1 MKKTRW
7 IVLLRDIRKTWV
19 SFLSIIVF
27 VSLGVAIFLGIKW
40 NEPALSQA
48 MDRYLDEHRYHDL
61 QMVFPYGF
69 TEDDA
74 AAVAALAGVSAV
86 EGAYNAYGT
95 AQVGGDRCILNI
107 QSLTDTM
114 DHAEVLEGEL
124 PAAADEVAVERLL
137 AEALELHL
145 GDTLPISALRGGK
158 PCLKN
163 SEFTITA
170 IVEHPSFTRTETDYS
185 RGFTDIGDGSA
196 DGYVLVAKTAF
207 DTEMYDGCFSQLLIR
222 GTGLDALNSLGSVY
236 QQKAGALKEKLEALG
251 AQRAALRSDDLYDR
265 AGEQIADAEQE
276 LADGQQELESGKQE
290 YADGEKRLDAA
301 KVQIADGEKQIAENE
316 KKLADGKQQY
326 ADGLAA
332 YADGAAQLR
341 AGRATLTAELE
352 ENGYPTDL
360 DEAEK
365 QLKTDREKA
374 ADIKDLL
381 MRTLT
386 QVELYNEDHDSAS
399 EEEIKQ
405 ILVDT
410 LELLGV
416 SEDIN
421 VETTQD
427 AKKAVEK
434 AQEYLKKY
442 GSDAVVTA
450 TVNVLLPYL
459 KLTADQAGVNTLLGR
474 LDAADILL
482 ASYTMLD
489 KDTTMLDKD
498 TLLTLLV
505 TIVVNENPDLS
516 VAPETLQALIDVVD
530 DSLAQLDKGLKGIA
544 DYRAG
549 AAALS
554 AASAR
559 LAEASRQIEEGE
571 QQLADAKKKLAQAK
585 RDYAAGTQKLAQARQ
600 DIADGEQTLA
610 ENTRLLADAQAEL
623 EDFVRYEQW
632 TVQIRTD
639 NPSVATAKF
648 YAQSSRRLC
657 YSMALLFVFVG
668 LMVCFTSITRSINES
683 QTIAGVQKALGFRSR
698 EILAHYMAY
707 SLLAAAIG
715 VLVGYAL
722 GFFGI
727 ESVVNDAYAKL
738 YVIGAITNVYVVPE
752 ALVIA
757 VVELALIALATWLPC
772 RKLLRRPA
780 VELLK
785 GENYAGG
792 RTRFYEKWRVWQRM
806 SLYTQTT
813 VNNLMNDGA
822 RIIATL
828 VGITGCTALIVMSLS
843 LRSSILSTPVRH
855 FERIWIYDASLV
867 SDTAVPGGHQALEQV
882 LDESG
887 ADYTSVRREAVYIRD
902 ETGTLN
908 KADLIVPED
917 AEDLRA
923 FIHLD
928 DYRTGRPLS
937 LTDDGVIVSY
947 TYAKHYGLKAGDTLH
962 LLDTAGR
969 SHDCVVS
976 GISQHYLSSM
986 QVVMTP
992 SCYQHLMGWA
1002 AQSNT
1007 LYLRYGA
1014 ADRNAVAQKLQ
1025 TTEGYFSL
1033 TDESAKWIAKFQE
1046 FSGSVMLVVY
1056 IGLSLSVTMALLVL
1070 LNLNIV
1076 CVNEK
1081 TNELVVMRIN
1091 GFSIRAVKAY
1101 LYRDNIVLTALGILG
1116 GVGIG
1121 LALGRCV
1128 LEILQKIG
1136 DNFYTTPNLTDC
1148 LIGAGLAALFSLA
1161 TNLIALRRVNTLSV
1175 SDLSRV

>member
-74 AAVAALAGVSAV
+74 AAVAALDGVSAV

-145 GDTLPISALRGGK
+145 GDTLPIGALRGGK

-170 IVEHPSFTRTETDYS
+170 IVEHPSFTRAETDYS

-489 KDTTMLDKD
+489 KDTR
-498 TLLTLLV
+498 LTLLM

-928 DYRTGRPLS
+928 DYRTGRSLS

-947 TYAKHYGLKAGDTLH
+947 TYAKHYGLKAGDSLH

-1025 TTEGYFSL
+1025 ATEGYFSL

-1136 DNFYTTPNLTDC
+1136 DNFYTTPDLTDC

-1161 TNLIALRRVNTLSV
+1161 TNLIALRRVNNLSV

>member
-74 AAVAALAGVSAV
+74 AAVAALDGVSAV

-124 PAAADEVAVERLL
+124 PAAADEVAVDRLL

-145 GDTLPISALRGGK
+145 GDTLPIGALRGGK

-170 IVEHPSFTRTETDYS
+170 IVEHPSFTRAETDYS

-416 SEDIN
+416 SEDID
-421 VETTQD
+421 VETTQY

-450 TVNVLLPYL
+450 AVNVLLPYL

-474 LDAADILL
+474 LEAADNLL

-489 KDTTMLDKD
+489 KDTR
-498 TLLTLLV
+498 LTLLV
-505 TIVVNENPDLS
+505 TIVVNKNPDLS

-585 RDYAAGTQKLAQARQ
+585 CDYAASTQKLAQARQ

-610 ENTRLLADAQAEL
+610 ENTRLLADAKAEL

-683 QTIAGVQKALGFRSR
+683 QTIASVQKALGFRSR

-727 ESVVNDAYAKL
+727 ESVINDAYAKL

-887 ADYTSVRREAVYIRD
+887 VDYTSVRREAIYIRD

-928 DYRTGRPLS
+928 DYRTGRSLS

-962 LLDTAGR
+962 LLYTAGR
-969 SHDCVVS
+969 SHGCVVS

-1136 DNFYTTPNLTDC
+1136 DNFYTTPDLTDC

>member
-124 PAAADEVAVERLL
+124 PAAADEVAVDRLL

-145 GDTLPISALRGGK
+145 GDTLPIGALRGGK

-352 ENGYPTDL
+352 KNGYPTDL

-489 KDTTMLDKD
+489 KDTR
-498 TLLTLLV
+498 LTLLM

-727 ESVVNDAYAKL
+727 ESVINDAYAKL

>member
-74 AAVAALAGVSAV
+74 AAVAALDGVSAV

-124 PAAADEVAVERLL
+124 PAAADEVAVDRLL

-489 KDTTMLDKD
+489 KDTR
-498 TLLTLLV
+498 LTLLM

>member
-74 AAVAALAGVSAV
+74 AAVAALDGVSAV

-489 KDTTMLDKD
+489 KDTR
-498 TLLTLLV
+498 LTLLM

-698 EILAHYMAY
+698 EILVHYMAY

>member
-74 AAVAALAGVSAV
+74 AAVAALDGVSAV

-124 PAAADEVAVERLL
+124 PAAADEVAVDRLL

-145 GDTLPISALRGGK
+145 GDTLPIGALRGGK

-170 IVEHPSFTRTETDYS
+170 IVEHPSFTRAETDYS

-341 AGRATLTAELE
+341 AGRVTLTAELE

-365 QLKTDREKA
+365 HLKTDWEKA

-489 KDTTMLDKD
+489 KDTR
-498 TLLTLLV
+498 LTLLM

-668 LMVCFTSITRSINES
+668 LMVCLTSITRSINES

-715 VLVGYAL
+715 VLVGYAI

>member
-74 AAVAALAGVSAV
+74 AAVAALDGVSAV

-170 IVEHPSFTRTETDYS
+170 IVEHPSFTRAETDYS
-185 RGFTDIGDGSA
+185 RVFTDIGDGSA

-450 TVNVLLPYL
+450 AVNVLLPYL

-489 KDTTMLDKD
+489 KDTR
-498 TLLTLLV
+498 LTLLM

-610 ENTRLLADAQAEL
+610 ENTRLLADAKAEL

-683 QTIAGVQKALGFRSR
+683 QTITGVQKALGFRSR

-1136 DNFYTTPNLTDC
+1136 DNFYTTPDLTDC

>member
-74 AAVAALAGVSAV
+74 AAVAALDGVSAV

-290 YADGEKRLDAA
+290 YADGEQRLDAA

-416 SEDIN
+416 SEDID
-421 VETTQD
+421 VETTQC
-427 AKKAVEK
+427 AKKAIEK

-489 KDTTMLDKD
+489 KDTR
-498 TLLTLLV
+498 LTLLM

>member
-74 AAVAALAGVSAV
+74 AAVAALDGVSAV

-170 IVEHPSFTRTETDYS
+170 IVEHPSFTRAETDYS

-489 KDTTMLDKD
+489 KDTR
-498 TLLTLLV
+498 LTLLM

-610 ENTRLLADAQAEL
+610 ENTRLLADAKAEL

-1128 LEILQKIG
+1128 LEILQKSG
-1136 DNFYTTPNLTDC
+1136 DNFYTTPDLTDC

>member
-74 AAVAALAGVSAV
+74 AAVAALDGVSAV

-145 GDTLPISALRGGK
+145 GDTLPIGALRGGK

-170 IVEHPSFTRTETDYS
+170 IVEHPSFTRAETDYS

-341 AGRATLTAELE
+341 AGRVTLTAELE

-374 ADIKDLL
+374 AVIKDLL

-489 KDTTMLDKD
+489 KDTR
-498 TLLTLLV
+498 LTLLM

>member
-74 AAVAALAGVSAV
+74 AAVAALDGVSAV

-489 KDTTMLDKD
+489 KDTR
-498 TLLTLLV
+498 LTLLM

-867 SDTAVPGGHQALEQV
+867 SDTAVPGGHQAPEQV

>member
-74 AAVAALAGVSAV
+74 AAVAALDGVSAV

-341 AGRATLTAELE
+341 AGRVTLTAELE

-450 TVNVLLPYL
+450 AVNVLLPYL

-489 KDTTMLDKD
+489 KDTR
-498 TLLTLLV
+498 LTLLM

-571 QQLADAKKKLAQAK
+571 QQLADAKEKLAQAK

-610 ENTRLLADAQAEL
+610 ENTRLLADAKAEL

-632 TVQIRTD
+632 MVQIRTD

-715 VLVGYAL
+715 VLVGYAI

-738 YVIGAITNVYVVPE
+738 YVIGAIANVYVVPE

-887 ADYTSVRREAVYIRD
+887 VDYTSVRREAVYIRD

>member
-74 AAVAALAGVSAV
+74 AAVAALDGVSAV

-341 AGRATLTAELE
+341 AGRVTLTAELE

-365 QLKTDREKA
+365 HLKTDREKA

-434 AQEYLKKY
+434 AQEYLEKY

-450 TVNVLLPYL
+450 TVNALLPYL

-489 KDTTMLDKD
+489 KDTR
-498 TLLTLLV
+498 LTLLM

-610 ENTRLLADAQAEL
+610 ENTRLLADAKAEL

-928 DYRTGRPLS
+928 DYRTGRSLS

-1128 LEILQKIG
+1128 LEILQKSG
-1136 DNFYTTPNLTDC
+1136 DNFYTTPDLTDC

>member
-74 AAVAALAGVSAV
+74 AAVAALDGVSAV

-489 KDTTMLDKD
+489 KDTR
-498 TLLTLLV
+498 LTLLM

-698 EILAHYMAY
+698 EILVHYMAY

-947 TYAKHYGLKAGDTLH
+947 TYAKHYGLKAGDTLY

>member
-74 AAVAALAGVSAV
+74 AAVAALDGVSAV

-489 KDTTMLDKD
+489 KDTR
-498 TLLTLLV
+498 LTLLM

-887 ADYTSVRREAVYIRD
+887 VDYTSVRREAVYIRD

>member
-74 AAVAALAGVSAV
+74 AAVAALDGVSAV

-341 AGRATLTAELE
+341 AGRVTLTAELE

-489 KDTTMLDKD
+489 KDTR
-498 TLLTLLV
+498 LTLLM

-727 ESVVNDAYAKL
+727 ESVINDAYAKL

>member
-74 AAVAALAGVSAV
+74 AAVAALDGVSAV

-145 GDTLPISALRGGK
+145 GDTLPIGALRGGK

-170 IVEHPSFTRTETDYS
+170 IVEHPSFTRAETDYS

-332 YADGAAQLR
+332 YTDGAAQLR

-352 ENGYPTDL
+352 KNGYPTDL

-386 QVELYNEDHDSAS
+386 QVELYNEDPDSAS

-410 LELLGV
+410 LEFLGV
-416 SEDIN
+416 SEDID
-421 VETTQD
+421 VETTQY

-434 AQEYLKKY
+434 AREYLKKY
-442 GSDAVVTA
+442 GSDAVVTEA
-450 TVNVLLPYL
+450 VNVLLPYL

-482 ASYTMLD
+482 ASSTMLD
-489 KDTTMLDKD
+489 KDTW
-498 TLLTLLV
+498 LTLLV

-571 QQLADAKKKLAQAK
+571 QQLADAKEKLAQAK

-610 ENTRLLADAQAEL
+610 ENSRLLADAKAEL

-806 SLYTQTT
+806 SLYTQIT
-813 VNNLMNDGA
+813 VNNLMNDGT

-887 ADYTSVRREAVYIRD
+887 VDYTSVRREAVYIRD

-947 TYAKHYGLKAGDTLH
+947 TYAKHSGLKAGDTLH

-1014 ADRNAVAQKLQ
+1014 ADSNAVAQKLQ

-1128 LEILQKIG
+1128 LEILQKSG
-1136 DNFYTTPNLTDC
+1136 DNFYTTPDLTDC

>member
-434 AQEYLKKY
+434 AQEYLEKY

-450 TVNVLLPYL
+450 AVNVLLPYL

-489 KDTTMLDKD
+489 KDTR
-498 TLLTLLV
+498 LTLLM

-610 ENTRLLADAQAEL
+610 ENTRLLADAKAEL

-1136 DNFYTTPNLTDC
+1136 DNFYTTPDLTDC

>member
-352 ENGYPTDL
+352 KNGYPTDL

-489 KDTTMLDKD
+489 KDTR
-498 TLLTLLV
+498 LTLLM

-1136 DNFYTTPNLTDC
+1136 DNFYTTPDLTDC

-1161 TNLIALRRVNTLSV
+1161 TNLIALRRVNNLSV

>member
-74 AAVAALAGVSAV
+74 AAVAALDGVSAV

-416 SEDIN
+416 SEDID
-421 VETTQD
+421 VETAQD

-489 KDTTMLDKD
+489 KDTR
-498 TLLTLLV
+498 LTLLM

-610 ENTRLLADAQAEL
+610 ENTRLLADAKAEL

>member
-74 AAVAALAGVSAV
+74 AAVAELDGVSAV

-489 KDTTMLDKD
+489 KDTR
-498 TLLTLLV
+498 LTLLM

-571 QQLADAKKKLAQAK
+571 QQLADAKEKLAQAK

>member
-74 AAVAALAGVSAV
+74 AAVAALDGVSAV

-416 SEDIN
+416 SEDID

-489 KDTTMLDKD
+489 KDTR
-498 TLLTLLV
+498 LTLLM

>member
-74 AAVAALAGVSAV
+74 AAVAALDGVSAV

-170 IVEHPSFTRTETDYS
+170 IVEHPSFTRAETDYS

-207 DTEMYDGCFSQLLIR
+207 DTEMYDGCFSQLMIR

-236 QQKAGALKEKLEALG
+236 QQKAGALKEKMEALG

-265 AGEQIADAEQE
+265 ASEQIADAEQE

-332 YADGAAQLR
+332 YAGGAAQLR

-352 ENGYPTDL
+352 KNGYPTDL

-489 KDTTMLDKD
+489 KDTR
-498 TLLTLLV
+498 LTLLM

-1136 DNFYTTPNLTDC
+1136 DNFYTTPDLTAC

>member
-74 AAVAALAGVSAV
+74 AAVAALDGVSAV

-145 GDTLPISALRGGK
+145 GDTLPIGALRGGK

-170 IVEHPSFTRTETDYS
+170 IVEHPSFTRAETDYS

-416 SEDIN
+416 SEDID
-421 VETTQD
+421 VETAQD

-489 KDTTMLDKD
+489 KDTR
-498 TLLTLLV
+498 LTLLM

-610 ENTRLLADAQAEL
+610 ENTRLLADAKVEL

-780 VELLK
+780 LELLK

>member
-74 AAVAALAGVSAV
+74 AAVAALDGVSAV

-145 GDTLPISALRGGK
+145 GDTLPIGALRGGK

-207 DTEMYDGCFSQLLIR
+207 DTEMYDGCFSQLLVR

-365 QLKTDREKA
+365 RLKTDREKA

-386 QVELYNEDHDSAS
+386 QVELYNEDPDSAS

-416 SEDIN
+416 SEDN
-421 VETTQD
+421 DVETTQY
-427 AKKAVEK
+427 AKKAIEK

-442 GSDAVVTA
+442 GSDAAVTA
-450 TVNVLLPYL
+450 AVNVLLPYL
-459 KLTADQAGVNTLLGR
+459 KLPADQAGVNTLLGR

-489 KDTTMLDKD
+489 KDTR
-498 TLLTLLV
+498 LTLLV
-505 TIVVNENPDLS
+505 TILVNEHPDLS
-516 VAPETLQALIDVVD
+516 AAPETLQALIDVVD
-530 DSLAQLDKGLKGIA
+530 DSLAQLDKGLKGTA

-554 AASAR
+554 AASAQ

-571 QQLADAKKKLAQAK
+571 QQLADAKEKLAQAK

-610 ENTRLLADAQAEL
+610 ENTRLLADAKAEL

-632 TVQIRTD
+632 MVQTRTD

-813 VNNLMNDGA
+813 VNNLMNDGT

-887 ADYTSVRREAVYIRD
+887 VDYTSVRREAVYIRD

-908 KADLIVPED
+908 QADLIVPED

-928 DYRTGRPLS
+928 DYRTGRSLS

-1128 LEILQKIG
+1128 LEILQKSG
-1136 DNFYTTPNLTDC
+1136 DNFYTTPDLTDC

>member
-74 AAVAALAGVSAV
+74 AAVAALDGVSAV

-170 IVEHPSFTRTETDYS
+170 IVEHPSFTRAETDYS

-352 ENGYPTDL
+352 KNGYPTDL

-450 TVNVLLPYL
+450 AVNVLLPYL

-489 KDTTMLDKD
+489 KDTR
-498 TLLTLLV
+498 LTLLM

-1136 DNFYTTPNLTDC
+1136 DNFYTTPDLTAC

>member
-74 AAVAALAGVSAV
+74 AAVAALDGVSAV

-450 TVNVLLPYL
+450 AVNVLLPYL

-489 KDTTMLDKD
+489 KDTR
-498 TLLTLLV
+498 LTLLM

-559 LAEASRQIEEGE
+559 LAEASRQIEKGE

-610 ENTRLLADAQAEL
+610 ENTRLLADAKAEL

-727 ESVVNDAYAKL
+727 ESVINDAYAKL

>member
-74 AAVAALAGVSAV
+74 AAVAALDGVSAV

-450 TVNVLLPYL
+450 AVNVLLPYL

-489 KDTTMLDKD
+489 KDTRLML
-498 TLLTLLV
+498 LM

-1136 DNFYTTPNLTDC
+1136 DNFYTTPDLTDC

>member
-74 AAVAALAGVSAV
+74 AAVAALDGVSAV

-107 QSLTDTM
+107 QSRTDTM

-386 QVELYNEDHDSAS
+386 QVELYNEDPDSAS

-405 ILVDT
+405 ILVDA

-416 SEDIN
+416 SEDID
-421 VETTQD
+421 VETTQC
-427 AKKAVEK
+427 AKKAIEK

-450 TVNVLLPYL
+450 AVNVLLPYL

-489 KDTTMLDKD
+489 KDTR
-498 TLLTLLV
+498 LTLLM

-610 ENTRLLADAQAEL
+610 ENTRLLADAKAEL

-1136 DNFYTTPNLTDC
+1136 DNFYTTPDLTDC

>member
-74 AAVAALAGVSAV
+74 AAVAALDGVSAV

-145 GDTLPISALRGGK
+145 GDTLPIGALRGGK

-170 IVEHPSFTRTETDYS
+170 IVEHPSFTRAETDYS

-341 AGRATLTAELE
+341 AGRVTLTAELE

-365 QLKTDREKA
+365 HLKTDREKA

-489 KDTTMLDKD
+489 QDTR
-498 TLLTLLV
+498 LTLLM

-887 ADYTSVRREAVYIRD
+887 VDYTSVRREAVYIRD

-908 KADLIVPED
+908 QADLIVPED
-917 AEDLRA
+917 SEDLRA

-928 DYRTGRPLS
+928 DYRTGRSLS

-969 SHDCVVS
+969 GHDCVVS

>member
-74 AAVAALAGVSAV
+74 AAVAALDGVSAV

-170 IVEHPSFTRTETDYS
+170 IVEHPSFTRAETDYS

-459 KLTADQAGVNTLLGR
+459 KLTAYQAGVNTLLGR

-489 KDTTMLDKD
+489 KDTR
-498 TLLTLLV
+498 LTLLM

-610 ENTRLLADAQAEL
+610 ENTRLLADAKAEL

>member
-74 AAVAALAGVSAV
+74 AAVAALDGVSAV

-170 IVEHPSFTRTETDYS
+170 IVEHPSFTRAETDYS

-386 QVELYNEDHDSAS
+386 QVELYNEDPDSAS

-489 KDTTMLDKD
+489 KDTR
-498 TLLTLLV
+498 LTLLM

>member
-489 KDTTMLDKD
+489 KDTR
-498 TLLTLLV
+498 LTLLM

>member
-74 AAVAALAGVSAV
+74 AAVAALDGVSAV

-145 GDTLPISALRGGK
+145 GDTLPIGALRGGK

-170 IVEHPSFTRTETDYS
+170 IVEHPSFTRAETDYS

-341 AGRATLTAELE
+341 AGRVTLTAELE

-365 QLKTDREKA
+365 HLKTDREKA

-416 SEDIN
+416 SEGID

-450 TVNVLLPYL
+450 TVNALLPYL

-489 KDTTMLDKD
+489 KDTR
-498 TLLTLLV
+498 LTLLM

-610 ENTRLLADAQAEL
+610 ENTRLLADAKAEL

-727 ESVVNDAYAKL
+727 ESVINDAYAKL

-887 ADYTSVRREAVYIRD
+887 VDYTSVRREAVYIRD

>member
-74 AAVAALAGVSAV
+74 AAVAALDGVSAV

-386 QVELYNEDHDSAS
+386 QVELYNEDPDSAS

-450 TVNVLLPYL
+450 AVNVLLPYL

-489 KDTTMLDKD
+489 KDTR
-498 TLLTLLV
+498 LTLLM

>member
-40 NEPALSQA
+40 NEPALSRA

-61 QMVFPYGF
+61 QLVFPYGF

-74 AAVAALAGVSAV
+74 AAVAALDGVSAV
-86 EGAYNAYGT
+86 EGAYNAYGI
-95 AQVGGDRCILNI
+95 AQVGGNRCILNI

-137 AEALELHL
+137 AEELELHL
-145 GDTLPISALRGGK
+145 GDTLPIGALRGGK

-170 IVEHPSFTRTETDYS
+170 IVEHPSFTRAETDYS

-196 DGYVLVAKTAF
+196 DGYVLMAKCAF
-207 DTEMYDGCFSQLLIR
+207 DPEAYDGCFSQLLLR
-222 GTGLDALNSLGSVY
+222 GTGLDGLNSLDSQY
-236 QQKAGALKEKLEALG
+236 QRQAGALKEELEALG

-276 LADGQQELESGKQE
+276 LADGQQELENGKQE
-290 YADGEKRLDAA
+290 YADGEKKLADAKA
-301 KVQIADGEKQIAENE
+301 QIADGEKQIAENE

-326 ADGLAA
+326 ANGLAA
-332 YADGAAQLR
+332 YADGAVQLR

-365 QLKTDREKA
+365 QLKADRELA
-374 ADIKDLL
+374 VSARDLL
-381 MRTLT
+381 TRTLT
-386 QVELYNEDHDSAS
+386 QVELYNKAPGSAS
-399 EEEIKQ
+399 ADEIAQ
-405 ILVDT
+405 ILMDT

-416 SEDIN
+416 SEDID
-421 VETTQD
+421 VETAQY
-427 AKKAVEK
+427 AKEAVEK

-450 TVNVLLPYL
+450 AVNVLLPYL

-482 ASYTMLD
+482 TSYTMLD
-489 KDTTMLDKD
+489 KGTR
-498 TLLTLLV
+498 LTLLV
-505 TIVVNENPDLS
+505 TIVVNENPNLS
-516 VAPETLQALIDVVD
+516 AAPETLQALIDVVD

-549 AAALS
+549 EAALS

-600 DIADGEQTLA
+600 DIADGEQTLT
-610 ENTRLLADAQAEL
+610 ENTQLLNDAKAEL
-623 EDFVRYEQW
+623 DGFVRYEQW

-668 LMVCFTSITRSINES
+668 LMVCFTSITRNINES

-715 VLVGYAL
+715 VLAGYAL

-738 YVIGAITNVYVVPE
+738 YAIGAITNVYVVPE

-813 VNNLMNDGA
+813 VNNLMNDGT

-828 VGITGCTALIVMSLS
+828 VGIAGCTALIVMSLS

-855 FERIWIYDASLV
+855 FERIWTYDASLV

-902 ETGTLN
+902 ETGTLSQ
-908 KADLIVPED
+908 ADIIVPED
-917 AEDLRA
+917 AEALRG

-928 DYRTGRPLS
+928 DYRTGRSLP

-947 TYAKHYGLKAGDTLH
+947 TYAKHHGLKAGDTLH

-1025 TTEGYFSL
+1025 STEGFFSL

-1128 LEILQKIG
+1128 LEILQKSG
-1136 DNFYTTPNLTDC
+1136 DNFYTTPDLTAC

>member
-74 AAVAALAGVSAV
+74 AAVAALDGVSAV

-145 GDTLPISALRGGK
+145 GDTLPIGALRGGK

-170 IVEHPSFTRTETDYS
+170 IVEHPSFTRAETDYS

-489 KDTTMLDKD
+489 KDTR
-498 TLLTLLV
+498 LTLLM

-516 VAPETLQALIDVVD
+516 AAPETLQALIDVVD

>member
-145 GDTLPISALRGGK
+145 GDTLPIGALRGGK

-170 IVEHPSFTRTETDYS
+170 IVEHPSFTRAETDYS

-489 KDTTMLDKD
+489 KDTR
-498 TLLTLLV
+498 LTLLM

-727 ESVVNDAYAKL
+727 ESVINDAYAKL

-887 ADYTSVRREAVYIRD
+887 VDYTSVRREAVYIRD

-908 KADLIVPED
+908 QADLIAPED

>member
-74 AAVAALAGVSAV
+74 AAVAALDGVSAV

-145 GDTLPISALRGGK
+145 GDTLPIGALRGGK

-170 IVEHPSFTRTETDYS
+170 IVEHPSFTRAETDYS

-365 QLKTDREKA
+365 HLKTDREKA

-489 KDTTMLDKD
+489 KDTR
-498 TLLTLLV
+498 LTLLM

-610 ENTRLLADAQAEL
+610 ENTRLLADAKAEL

-1136 DNFYTTPNLTDC
+1136 DNFYTTPDLTDC

>member
-74 AAVAALAGVSAV
+74 AAVAALDGVSAV

-145 GDTLPISALRGGK
+145 GDTLPIGALRGGK

-170 IVEHPSFTRTETDYS
+170 IVEHPSFTRAETDYS

-489 KDTTMLDKD
+489 KDTR
-498 TLLTLLV
+498 LTLLM

-727 ESVVNDAYAKL
+727 ESVINDAYAKL

-928 DYRTGRPLS
+928 DYRTGRSLS